1 MISSSWNWF
10 RQLLNS
16 QRKMKFFANT
26 VLLVSALFFLGLTLI
41 WSFIPLVPNAIGKQW
56 ISVYSKNVRD
66 DASHTIASAAQGG
79 VQNLIEK
86 LESNTWRSIS
96 RSDRAWPAKRKMM
109 AVLVNHFENKFEYG
123 SMQQWADYWVQQDPR
138 DVDAMAFWFE
148 SLRYTNN
155 RKEQGIAGLE
165 RGLQLFPGNFEL
177 LKFNAKV
184 AAERNQSELVG
195 ELHKKLR
202 KLTTDNWRLE
212 WRRKS
217 RDVASWH
224 LGKAGDNLSSFKFSK
239 MWSSL
244 GSIVDQVTNA
254 KMHRKLKH
262 NNGEKVFSIA
272 KCKQGRCAV
281 KFSIPESSST
291 INLFPA
297 AVSGVSVSEFSI
309 SLSGMKY
316 KIEPDEIQSRYMYRQ
331 GDWFH
336 SVGDE
341 ESHVRISLMH
351 LLGSTNNEA
360 QSATLEFR
368 AQVDAIHSRMTGD

>member
-1 MISSSWNWF
+1 M
-10 RQLLNS
+10 
-16 QRKMKFFANT
+16 
-26 VLLVSALFFLGLTLI
+26 GLTLI

-66 DASHTIASAAQGG
+66 DASETIASATQGG
-79 VQNLIEK
+79 IQNLIKK
-86 LESNTWRSIS
+86 LENNTWRSIS

-109 AVLVNHFENKFEYG
+109 AVLVNHFESNSDYD
-123 SMQQWADYWVQQDPR
+123 SMQQWADYWLQQDLR

-148 SLRYTNN
+148 SLRYTHD
-155 RKEQGIAGLE
+155 RKQQGIAGLE
-165 RGLQLFPGNFEL
+165 RGLQLFPDNFEL
-177 LKFNAKV
+177 LKFNARI
-184 AAERNQSELVG
+184 AAEKNQSELEV
-195 ELHKKLR
+195 ELLKRLR

-217 RDVASWH
+217 RDVASWY
-224 LGKAGDNLSSFKFSK
+224 LGKAGDNLYSFELSK
-239 MWSSL
+239 MWASL

-254 KMHRKLKH
+254 KSHRKLKR
-262 NNGEKVFSIA
+262 NNGEKGFSIA
-272 KCKQGRCAV
+272 ECEQGRCAV
-281 KFSIPESSST
+281 EFSIPESSST

-297 AVSGVSVSEFSI
+297 AVSGISVSEFSI
-309 SLSGMKY
+309 SLSGTQY

-331 GDWFH
+331 GDWFY

-351 LLGSTNNEA
+351 LLGSTNNETR
-360 QSATLEFR
+360 SVTLKFR